1 MFKHLLV
8 PLDGSQLAETAIP
21 AAVHLA
27 KVLQAT
33 VTLIHVIERNAPK
46 EVHSERHLTNSEE
59 AQAYLDEIARQWFP
73 PDIKVKSHV
82 HTSLVSDV
90 ARSIVDHSGEL
101 QPDLVIMC
109 THGRRGPKDVLFGSI
124 AQQVIAMG
132 ETPVLLIRP
141 ASGEQPNPF
150 SCKQLLVPLDGLPDH
165 EQGIPAAIQLAKA
178 CEASVYLVM
187 VVPTYGTLS
196 GDQAVTS
203 RLNPGATSAAL
214 DLAEMGAEEYLRQQL
229 QDLKSNG
236 INAAAEVKRGDPANT
251 IVETAEQ
258 TNTDI
263 IVIGTHG
270 KAGTDAFWSGSVTP
284 KVSSHT
290 RIPLLLVPVREP

>member
-1 MFKHLLV
+1 MFKRLLV

-21 AAVHLA
+21 AAVYLA
-27 KVLQAT
+27 KVLNAS
-33 VTLIHVIERNAPK
+33 VTLIHTIERNAPK
-46 EVHSERHLTNSEE
+46 EIHSERHLTNPEE
-59 AQAYLDEIARQWFP
+59 AQAYLDEITRKWFS
-73 PDIKVKSHV
+73 PDIKVESHV

-90 ARSIVDHSGEL
+90 ARSIADHADEL

-124 AQQVIAMG
+124 AQQVINMG

-141 ASGEQPNPF
+141 VSGEPPKPF

-165 EQGIPAAIQLAKA
+165 EQGVPTAISLAKA
-178 CEASVYLVM
+178 CEASISLLM

-214 DLAEMGAEEYLRQQL
+214 DLAEVGASEYLRQRL
-229 QDLKSNG
+229 QDLISDGLK
-236 INAAAEVKRGDPANT
+236 ATAEVKRGDPAST
-251 IVETAEQ
+251 IVDTAEE

-263 IVIGTHG
+263 IVFGTHG

-290 RIPLLLVPVREP
+290 HIPLLLVPVRES

>member
-1 MFKHLLV
+1 MFKRLLV

-21 AAVHLA
+21 AAVYLA
-27 KVLQAT
+27 KLLDST
-33 VTLIHVIERNAPK
+33 VTLVHVIERNAPK
-46 EVHSERHLTNSEE
+46 EIHSERHLTNPEE
-59 AQAYLDEIARQWFP
+59 AQAYLDEIARLWFP
-73 PDIKVKSHV
+73 QDTKVESHV
-82 HTSLVSDV
+82 HTRLVSDV
-90 ARSIVDHSGEL
+90 ARSIVDHADEL

-124 AQQVIAMG
+124 AQQVIALG

-141 ASGEQPNPF
+141 ASEEQVKPF

-165 EQGIPAAIQLAKA
+165 EQGIPAAITLARA
-178 CEASVYLVM
+178 CEGTIYLTM

-196 GDQAVTS
+196 GDEAVTS

-214 DLAEMGAEEYLRQQL
+214 DLAEIGASEYLRQRL
-229 QDLKSNG
+229 QELKSSG
-236 INAAAEVKRGDPANT
+236 INATAEVKRGDPANT
-251 IVETAEQ
+251 IVDTAEE
-258 TNTDI
+258 TNADI
-263 IVIGTHG
+263 IVFGTHG

-290 RIPLLLVPVREP
+290 RIPLLLVPVRES